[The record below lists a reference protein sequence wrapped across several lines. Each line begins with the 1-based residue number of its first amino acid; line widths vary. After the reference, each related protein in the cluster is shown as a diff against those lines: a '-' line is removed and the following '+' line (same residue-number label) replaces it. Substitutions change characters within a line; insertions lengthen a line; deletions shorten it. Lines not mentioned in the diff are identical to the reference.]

1 MTDRI
6 DTDILI
12 IGGGLAGLAL
22 TARMAAEGLD
32 VLCVE
37 AGPAPSPDTAHR
49 DQRTTAILMPGVD
62 TLRHSGAWD
71 AIEPDAQP
79 LHGMKIVDCGGAD
92 TTPRDEAMFDAAEAG
107 NDAFGWNVR
116 NGPTR
121 LALAAHIG
129 GQDTARLI
137 ADTRIDH
144 WIARQ
149 DKVLATLSDGTRVTA
164 RLLVGADGRGSVVR
178 ERSGIGLRKWGYAQK
193 ALAAR
198 VEHTRPHEGVSI
210 EMHHVGGP
218 LTFAPLPPDES
229 GDRSGLVWM
238 NPDAE
243 ADRLAALDDDA
254 FLEELNRRSHGVYGT
269 ITAAAPRALWPATT
283 QIATGLTAMRTVL
296 VAEAAHAF
304 PPIGAQ
310 GFNLSLRDVETL
322 ARLCASADD
331 PGAARMLSDYTR
343 KRTPD
348 ILARTAGV
356 DLLNRSVRSDLR
368 PVRDIRRAG
377 LSILGRTPP
386 LRRLAMK
393 LGMGQ

>member
-6 DTDILI
+6 DTDILV

-22 TARMAAEGLD
+22 TARLAAEGLD

-37 AGPAPSPDTAHR
+37 AGDAPSSHIAGQ
-49 DQRTTAILMPGVD
+49 DQRTTAILMPGID
-62 TLRHSGAWD
+62 TLTRAGAWE
-71 AIEPDAQP
+71 AIAPDAQP

-107 NDAFGWNVR
+107 NDAFGWNVQ
-116 NGPTR
+116 NGLAR
-121 LALAAHIG
+121 LALAEHIEA
-129 GQDTARLI
+129 QENARLI

-149 DKVLATLSDGTRVTA
+149 DTVLATLSDGTRVSA

-178 ERSGIGLRKWGYAQK
+178 EKSGIGLRKWGYAQK

-218 LTFAPLPPDES
+218 LTFAPLP

-238 NPDAE
+238 NRDGE

-254 FLEELNRRSHGVYGT
+254 FLEELNRRSHGVYGE

-283 QIATGLTAMRTVL
+283 QVATGLTATRTVL

-310 GFNLSLRDVETL
+310 GFNLSLRDVEAL
-322 ARLCASADD
+322 ATICAGADD
-331 PGAARMLSDYTR
+331 PGAEATLTAYSR

-368 PVRDIRRAG
+368 PVRDLRRMG

-393 LGMGQ
+393 IGMSQ

>member
-1 MTDRI
+1 MSERI
-6 DTDILI
+6 ETDILV

-22 TARMAAEGLD
+22 TARLAAAGRD

-37 AGPAPSPDTAHR
+37 ANAAPTPDTAGH
-49 DQRTTAILMPGVD
+49 DQRTTAILMPGID
-62 TLRHSGAWD
+62 TLRQTGAWE
-71 AIEPDAQP
+71 AIAPDAQP
-79 LHGMKIVDCGGAD
+79 LHGMRIVDCGGRDAA
-92 TTPRDEAMFDAAEAG
+92 PRDEAMFDAAETG
-107 NDAFGWNVR
+107 GDAFGWNVQ

-121 LALAAHIG
+121 LALAQHIE
-129 GQDTARLI
+129 GQENARILN
-137 ADTRIDH
+137 DTRIDH
-144 WIARQ
+144 WIARK
-149 DKVLATLSDGTRVTA
+149 DCVLATLSDGTRVSA

-198 VEHTRPHEGVSI
+198 VEHTRPHEGISI

-218 LTFAPLPPDES
+218 LTFAPLP
-229 GDRSGLVWM
+229 GNRSGLVWM

-254 FLEELNRRSHGVYGT
+254 FLEELNQRSHGLYGE

-283 QIATGLTAMRTVL
+283 QVATGLTAARTAL

-310 GFNLSLRDVETL
+310 GFNLSLRDVEAL
-322 ARLCASADD
+322 ATLCAGEDD
-331 PGAARMLSDYTR
+331 PGGERVLSAYKR
-343 KRTPD
+343 QRTPD

-356 DLLNRSVRSDLR
+356 DILNRSVRSELR
-368 PVRDIRRAG
+368 PVRDIRRMG

-393 LGMGQ
+393 IGMGR

>member
-12 IGGGLAGLAL
+12 VGGGLAGLTL
-22 TARMAAEGLD
+22 TARLVAEGLD
-32 VLCVE
+32 VTCID
-37 AGPAPSPDTAHR
+37 AGAAPSPDMAGH
-49 DQRTTAILMPGVD
+49 DQRATAILMPGIE
-62 TLRHSGAWD
+62 TLRRSGAWD
-71 AIEPDAQP
+71 AIAPDAQP
-79 LHGMKIVDCGGAD
+79 LHGMRILDCGGKD
-92 TTPRDEAMFDAAEAG
+92 TAPRDEAHFDAAENG
-107 NDAFGWNVR
+107 DDAFGWNVQ
-116 NGPTR
+116 NGLAR
-121 LALAAHIG
+121 LALARHIG
-129 GQDTARLI
+129 AQDTARLMP
-137 ADTRIDH
+137 DTRIDH

-178 ERSGIGLRKWGYAQK
+178 QKSGIGLRKWGYAQK

-198 VEHTRPHEGVSI
+198 VEHTRPHQGISI

-218 LTFAPLPPDES
+218 LTFAPLQ
-229 GDRSGLVWM
+229 GTGSGLVWM
-238 NPDAE
+238 NADRE

-254 FLEELNRRSHGVYGT
+254 FLEELNRRSHGVYGEV
-269 ITAAAPRALWPATT
+269 TAAAPRALWPATT
-283 QIATGLTAMRTVL
+283 QVATGLIATRTVL

-310 GFNLSLRDVETL
+310 GFNLSLRDVEAL
-322 ARLCASADD
+322 ANLCASADD
-331 PGAARMLSDYTR
+331 PGAERLLSDYAR
-343 KRTPD
+343 RRTPD

-356 DLLNRSVRSDLR
+356 DLLNRSVRSEAR

-377 LSILGRTPP
+377 LSLLGRTPP

-393 LGMGQ
+393 IGMGT

>member
-6 DTDILI
+6 ETDILV

-22 TARMAAEGLD
+22 TARLAAEGLD

-37 AGPAPSPDTAHR
+37 AGAAPSSDTAAH
-49 DQRTTAILMPGVD
+49 DQRTTAILMPGID
-62 TLRHSGAWD
+62 TLTRADVWE
-71 AIEPDAQP
+71 AIAPDAQP
-79 LHGMKIVDCGGAD
+79 LHGMKIVDCGGKSA
-92 TTPRDEAMFDAAEAG
+92 TPRDEALFDPTETG
-107 NDAFGWNVR
+107 GDAFGWNVQ
-116 NGPTR
+116 NG
-121 LALAAHIG
+121 LACLAMARHIEAQG
-129 GQDTARLI
+129 NARLI
-137 ADTRIDH
+137 PDTHIDH

-149 DKVLATLSDGTRVTA
+149 DKVLVTLSDETRVTA

-178 ERSGIGLRKWGYAQK
+178 KKSGIGLRKWGYTQK

-198 VEHTRPHEGVSI
+198 VDHTRPHDGISI

-218 LTFAPLPPDES
+218 LTFAPLP
-229 GDRSGLVWM
+229 GNHSGLVWM
-238 NPDAE
+238 NRDGE

-254 FLEELNRRSHGVYGT
+254 FLEELNRRSHGVYGE

-283 QIATGLTAMRTVL
+283 QVATGLTTTRTVL

-322 ARLCASADD
+322 AALCGKAED
-331 PGAARMLSDYTR
+331 PGAEATLTTYSR

-368 PVRDIRRAG
+368 PVRDMRRAG

-393 LGMGQ
+393 IGMGQ

>member
-22 TARMAAEGLD
+22 TARLAADGLD
-32 VLCVE
+32 ALCVE
-37 AGPAPSPDTAHR
+37 AGAAPFSDTAQQ
-49 DQRTTAILMPGVD
+49 DQRTTAILMPGID
-62 TLRHSGAWD
+62 TLTRAGVWEAM
-71 AIEPDAQP
+71 APDAQP
-79 LHGMKIVDCGGAD
+79 LHGMKIVDCGGKD
-92 TTPRDEAMFDAAEAG
+92 TMPRDEALFDAAETG
-107 NDAFGWNVR
+107 GDAFGWNVQ
-116 NGPTR
+116 NGLAR
-121 LALAAHIG
+121 LALAEHIEA
-129 GQDTARLI
+129 QENARLI
-137 ADTRIDH
+137 AETRIDH

-178 ERSGIGLRKWGYAQK
+178 EKSGIGLRKWGYAQK

-198 VEHTRPHEGVSI
+198 VEHSRPHEGVSI

-218 LTFAPLPPDES
+218 LTFAPLP

-238 NPDAE
+238 NRDAE

-254 FLEELNRRSHGVYGT
+254 FLTELNERSHGVYGE

-283 QIATGLTAMRTVL
+283 QVATNLTATRTVL

-322 ARLCASADD
+322 AALCTGADD
-331 PGAARMLSDYTR
+331 PGAEATLTRYAR
-343 KRTPD
+343 KRKPD
-348 ILARTAGV
+348 LFARTAGI
-356 DLLNRSVRSDLR
+356 DLLNRSVRSEFQ
-368 PVRDIRRAG
+368 PVRDLRRAG

-393 LGMGQ
+393 IGMGQ

>member
-6 DTDILI
+6 DTDILV
-12 IGGGLAGLAL
+12 IGGGLAGLSL
-22 TARMAAEGLD
+22 SARLAADGLD
-32 VLCVE
+32 VLCIE
-37 AGPAPSPDTAHR
+37 AGPAPSSDTAEQ
-49 DQRTTAILMPGVD
+49 DQRTTAILMPGID
-62 TLRHSGAWD
+62 TLTRAGVWD
-71 AIEPDAQP
+71 AIAPDAQP
-79 LHGMKIVDCGGAD
+79 LHGMKIVDCGGKD
-92 TTPRDEAMFDAAEAG
+92 TTPRDEALFDAAETDG
-107 NDAFGWNVR
+107 DAFGWNVQ
-116 NGPTR
+116 NGLAR
-121 LALAAHIG
+121 LALVRHIEAG
-129 GQDTARLI
+129 GNARLI
-137 ADTRIDH
+137 PDTRIDH

-149 DKVLATLSDGTRVTA
+149 DKVMATLSNGTRVTA

-178 ERSGIGLRKWGYAQK
+178 AKSGIGLRKWGYAQK

-198 VEHTRPHEGVSI
+198 VEHTRPHDGVSI

-218 LTFAPLPPDES
+218 LTFAPLP

-238 NPDAE
+238 NRDAE
-243 ADRLAALDDDA
+243 ADRLAALDEDA
-254 FLEELNRRSHGVYGT
+254 FLDELNRRSHGVYGE

-283 QIATGLTAMRTVL
+283 QVATGLTATRTVL

-322 ARLCASADD
+322 AALCVQADD
-331 PGAARMLSDYTR
+331 PGAEATLTAYSR

-356 DLLNRSVRSDLR
+356 DLLNRSVRSGFQ
-368 PVRDIRRAG
+368 PVRDLRRAG

-393 LGMGQ
+393 IGMGR